1 MATDINICNM
11 ALDELGANIVTAIDG
26 TDTSK
31 NGMLCYR
38 NYSRLR
44 DEVLAEFPWSFA
56 TAKYESDSDLEDAL
70 YQKTIT
76 GIVEDTAT
84 QITVTTS
91 AAHGWTVG
99 KAIEFKSIVGTT
111 ELNSVQLR
119 VATVPLTTTATFVV
133 ETADLTAYVSGG
145 TGQVAPLFGFA
156 YAYALPS
163 DFLQDIKDRNQH
175 FLYEIDE
182 GFLYTNDS
190 AIYFE
195 YIRQETDPTKFSA
208 SFIKALSA
216 RLSAKLAR
224 PITGKAAI
232 VKEMW
237 ELYYAQLGEAK
248 VADAN
253 RGSRL
258 VREKKRWIRNRRGG
272 NGQLLARIE
281 R

>member
-1 MATDINICNM
+1 M

-26 TDTSK
+26 ATDVSK

-44 DEVLAEFPWSFA
+44 DEVLTEFPWSFA
-56 TAKYESDSDLEDAL
+56 TAKYESDTDLEDAL

-91 AAHGWTVG
+91 GAHGWTVG
-99 KAIEFKSIVGTT
+99 KAIEFKSIVGAT
-111 ELNSVQLR
+111 ELNNVQLR
-119 VATVPLTTTATFVV
+119 VASVPLTTTATFVV

-145 TGQVAPLFGFA
+145 TGQIAPLFGFA

-163 DFLQDIKDRNQH
+163 DFLQDIRERNQH

-182 GFLYTNDS
+182 GYLYTNDS
-190 AIYFE
+190 AIYLE

-216 RLSAKLAR
+216 RLAAKFAR
-224 PITGKAAI
+224 PITGQNAI

-258 VREKKRWIRNRRGG
+258 VQEKKRWIRNRRGG
-272 NGQLLARIE
+272 DGQLLARIE